1 LTVSSLPDLPPPSA
15 WRALVGLALAEDL
28 GPGDVTSAVTIP
40 SEAVGR
46 AQIEA
51 RQDLVVCGL
60 ALAAETFLQVD
71 PRLDF
76 EVLRRDADRAT
87 SGDPLAYVTGSLRSI
102 LAGERTALN
111 FVARMCGVASF
122 TRRHVDAVAG
132 TGASVTDTR
141 KTLPGWRALD
151 KYAVAVGGGT
161 NHRTGLYDG
170 VLLKDNHIAATG
182 DVATAVKAARASAPA
197 GLRVQVEV
205 QSLGEADEACR
216 AGADFL
222 LLDNCSPEQVR
233 EIVDRHGE
241 RALLEASG
249 GIHLGNLR
257 RYAETGVRRISIGAL
272 THSAPAADVALELL
286 PATSQSGPAAGRA
299 S

>member
-1 LTVSSLPDLPPPSA
+1 MSSPPDLPPPSA
-15 WRALVGLALAEDL
+15 WRTLVGLALAEDV
-28 GPGDVTSAVTIP
+28 GPGDVTSTVTIP
-40 SEAVGR
+40 PQAVGR

-51 RQDLVVCGL
+51 RQDLVVCGM
-60 ALAAETFLQVD
+60 ALAAEIFRQVD

-76 EVLRRDADRAT
+76 EELRHDADRAA

-111 FVARMCGVASF
+111 FVARMCGIASF
-122 TRRHVDAVAG
+122 TRRHVDAVTG
-132 TGASVTDTR
+132 TRASVTDTR
-141 KTLPGWRALD
+141 KTMPGWRALD

-161 NHRTGLYDG
+161 NHRMGLYDG

-182 DVATAVKAARASAPA
+182 DVAAAVKAARAGAPA

-205 QSLGEADEACR
+205 QSRTEADEACR

-222 LLDNCSPEQVR
+222 LIDNCSPEQVR
-233 EIVDRHGE
+233 EIVDLHGE

-249 GIHLGNLR
+249 GIDLANLR

-286 PATSQSGPAAGRA
+286 PETSRSEPATGRTT
-299 S
+299 

>member
-1 LTVSSLPDLPPPSA
+1 LTVSSVLDPPPVSA
-15 WRALVGLALAEDL
+15 WRALLELALAEDL
-28 GPGDVTSAVTIP
+28 GPGDVTSRVAIP
-40 SEAVGR
+40 PETEGC

-51 RQDLVVCGL
+51 RQDLIVCGL
-60 ALAAETFLQVD
+60 AVAAEVFRQVD
-71 PRLDF
+71 LGLHF
-76 EVLRRDADRAT
+76 EALRRDGDRAAAR
-87 SGDPLAYVTGSLRSI
+87 DPLARVTGRLRSI

-170 VLLKDNHIAATG
+170 VLLKDNHIAAAG

-205 QSLGEADEACR
+205 QSRSEADEACR

-233 EIVDRHGE
+233 EIVARHGE

-249 GIHLGNLR
+249 GIDLGNLR
-257 RYAETGVRRISIGAL
+257 RYAETGVQRISIGAL
-272 THSAPAADVALELL
+272 THSAPAADVALELV
-286 PATSQSGPAAGRA
+286 PAAERA
-299 S
+299 P